1 MIVASNA
8 DKYSFF
14 FVCFFRPDPLSFRYT
29 NKCFLVALCRLIVGR
44 PYFEVATK
52 FLVSRWKHQSNFI
65 AILQME
71 VCPCRFSR
79 MCGYFRDPWVSFIT
93 KDGFS
98 VKVMKIP
105 LGINWRPLYSRM
117 DQVKFEEDRQPFTW
131 VILEYFVLNVS
142 STHSLLFWFWTHFS
156 NKMKWLYYLK

>member
-1 MIVASNA
+1 
-8 DKYSFF
+8 
-14 FVCFFRPDPLSFRYT
+14 
-29 NKCFLVALCRLIVGR
+29 
-44 PYFEVATK
+44 
-52 FLVSRWKHQSNFI
+52 
-65 AILQME
+65 ME

-117 DQVKFEEDRQPFTW
+117 DQVKFEEDRQPFIW

-142 STHSLLFWFWTHFS
+142 STHSLLF
-156 NKMKWLYYLK
+156 